1 MNSLEVWSWLAMS
14 QIWVVEDGTVNKY
27 DGSFEDYKDELMSEI
42 TKEVEEFFLEWAG
55 FFSGNPMYY

>member
-42 TKEVEEFFLEWAG
+42 TKEVEEFFVE
-55 FFSGNPMYY
+55 